1 MKRLITEKNG
11 FPKPL
16 GMLIIMVIIMVTSF
30 VNLVFSGDGPSK
42 GFQEVHQV
50 NEVISTPAPRV

>member
-1 MKRLITEKNG
+1 MKKLITEKNG

-16 GMLIIMVIIMVTSF
+16 GMLIIMVIITVTSF
-30 VNLVFSGDGPSK
+30 VNLVFSGDGPSA

-50 NEVISTPAPRV
+50 NEVTSATAPRV